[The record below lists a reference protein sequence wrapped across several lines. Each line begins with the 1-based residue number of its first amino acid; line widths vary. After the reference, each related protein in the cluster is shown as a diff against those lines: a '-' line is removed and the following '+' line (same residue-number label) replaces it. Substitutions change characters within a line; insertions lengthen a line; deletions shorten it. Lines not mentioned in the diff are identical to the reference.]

1 MTKGIKFDSN
11 KPEYGLV
18 PANALH
24 EIVKVLTYGAQKYS
38 RENWRQVPERERRY
52 FDAMMRHLWAVRRG
66 ELVDE
71 ETGLSHYA
79 HAGCCL
85 LYLLEMELDPAVKE
99 NDDEVDDTEVVGYE
113 SAATDCYASDVDD
126 SDTDR
131 WHHRV
136 NNLGY

>member
-1 MTKGIKFDSN
+1 MEQGIKFDSN

-66 ELVDE
+66 ELVDD
-71 ETGLSHYA
+71 ETGISHYA

-85 LYLLEMELDPAVKE
+85 LYLLEMELDPNVKE
-99 NDDEVDDTEVVGYE
+99 IRHE
-113 SAATDCYASDVDD
+113 DVDHEGYLLAD
-126 SDTDR
+126 SSADNSGGDTGGWRSRNHD
-131 WHHRV
+131 
-136 NNLGY
+136 LAG

>member
-1 MTKGIKFDSN
+1 MEQGIKFDSN

-66 ELVDE
+66 ELVDD
-71 ETGLSHYA
+71 ETGISHYA

-85 LYLLEMELDPAVKE
+85 LYLLEMELDPNVKE
-99 NDDEVDDTEVVGYE
+99 NKQDVKITTFFDEEGVLLADSSPNADDGN
-113 SAATDCYASDVDD
+113 TDSWRSRNHDLAD
-126 SDTDR
+126 
-131 WHHRV
+131 
-136 NNLGY
+136 

>member
-1 MTKGIKFDSN
+1 MTEGLKFDSN

-66 ELVDE
+66 ELVDD
-71 ETGLSHYA
+71 ETGISHYA

-99 NDDEVDDTEVVGYE
+99 KKQDVKITTFFNDEGVLLADSNPNADGGN
-113 SAATDCYASDVDD
+113 TDSWRSRNHDLA
-126 SDTDR
+126 
-131 WHHRV
+131 
-136 NNLGY
+136 G

>member
-1 MTKGIKFDSN
+1 MEQGIKFDSD

-24 EIVKVLTYGAQKYS
+24 EIVKVLTYGARKYS

-66 ELVDE
+66 ELVDN
-71 ETGLSHYA
+71 ETGVSHYA

-85 LYLLEMELDPAVKE
+85 LYLLEMELDPSVKE
-99 NDDEVDDTEVVGYE
+99 KTNETDSGVHQKAGVPATVDPDASCGDTGGWRNRNHNL
-113 SAATDCYASDVDD
+113 VD
-126 SDTDR
+126 
-131 WHHRV
+131 
-136 NNLGY
+136 